1 MAERKQMNVILIR
14 HTGFPEETVSL
25 GAKLCYSKANIED
38 LKAKISEKDQ
48 SAFIQRLM
56 NMGHES
62 VLEHATFTFGI
73 EGVSR
78 ALLAQITRHRVGV
91 AFSVQS
97 QRYVSYENGFGY
109 IIPES
114 ISSLGEEAVN
124 EFSEQM
130 ETIQKWYTQWQKK
143 LGNMGEKSNEDARF
157 VLPNA
162 CETRIIVTMNVR
174 ELRHFFSLRMCSR
187 AQWEIRRMAEEMFR
201 LCFETAPALFANA
214 GPACLRG
221 KCPEGEK
228 SCGQAA
234 KIRENR
240 DKMINEMMKE
250 N

>member
-1 MAERKQMNVILIR
+1 MSEQKKLKVILLR
-14 HTGFPEETVSL
+14 HTLSPEETVAL
-25 GAKLCYSKANIED
+25 AAKLCYSRSTIED
-38 LKAKISEKDQ
+38 LNDKITSKDQ
-48 SAFIQRLM
+48 TDFIHKLM
-56 NMGHES
+56 DMGHES
-62 VLEHATFTFGI
+62 VLEHVSFTFGV

-78 ALLAQITRHRVGV
+78 VLLAQLTRHRI
-91 AFSVQS
+91 ASFSVQS

-114 ISSLGEEAVN
+114 IISLGDEAVKR
-124 EFSEQM
+124 FSEQM
-130 ETIQKWYTQWQKK
+130 KTIETWYTEWQKL
-143 LGNMGEKSNEDARF
+143 LGKGEKSNEDARF

-201 LCFETAPALFANA
+201 LCFETAPALFTDA
-214 GPACLRG
+214 GPACIRG

-228 SCGQAA
+228 SCGRAA
-234 KIRENR
+234 AIRKERETLIREY
-240 DKMINEMMKE
+240 EKE

>member
-1 MAERKQMNVILIR
+1 MSEQKKLKVTLLR
-14 HTGFPEETVSL
+14 HTLSPEETVAL
-25 GAKLCYSKANIED
+25 AAKLCYSRSTIED
-38 LKAKISEKDQ
+38 LNEKITSKDQ
-48 SAFIQRLM
+48 TDFIHKLM
-56 NMGHES
+56 DMGHES
-62 VLEHATFTFGI
+62 VLEHVSFTFGV

-78 ALLAQITRHRVGV
+78 VLLAQLTRHRI
-91 AFSVQS
+91 ASFSVQS

-114 ISSLGEEAVN
+114 IISLGDEAVKR
-124 EFSEQM
+124 FSEQM
-130 ETIQKWYTQWQKK
+130 ETIETWYTEWQKL
-143 LGNMGEKSNEDARF
+143 LGKGEKSNEDARF

-201 LCFETAPALFANA
+201 LCFETAPALFTDA
-214 GPACLRG
+214 GPACIRG

-228 SCGQAA
+228 SCGRAA
-234 KIRENR
+234 AIRKERETLIREY
-240 DKMINEMMKE
+240 EKE